1 MYNKRTIFLL
11 KDKSVK
17 TVKWKGTKVFSSLAS
32 QYIIC
37 TVYCSRR
44 NIMFFLPPQYSD
56 SSIFWGRLI
65 KNDLYPFLL
74 GTVYWGVGRSQ
85 KLLLSGQLDKSG
97 RRRTA
102 NQSGIS
108 PKSVA
113 GKYPINL
120 FSFYEWTNQNIT
132 QGHSFKANFYL
143 NPICPGLFELI

>member
-1 MYNKRTIFLL
+1 
-11 KDKSVK
+11 
-17 TVKWKGTKVFSSLAS
+17 
-32 QYIIC
+32 
-37 TVYCSRR
+37 
-44 NIMFFLPPQYSD
+44 MFFLPPQYSD

-108 PKSVA
+108 LKSVA

-120 FSFYEWTNQNIT
+120 FSFYELKKQKNIT
-132 QGHSFKANFYL
+132 QGHSFQAYFHLTSYHYHQL
-143 NPICPGLFELI
+143 SSYSHAVRYICTIVHVRSTTSIRHCVSCIMCICIGSAY